1 MSVSESF
8 IFDRIDVKGEKPKKP
23 FDECF
28 QEGMGTELMAPLLY
42 SLVRFVRPQTILEIG
57 LGYTT
62 PWLAKGIEDNG
73 EIHLD
78 GNADLDYFKKP
89 YNPQMICIDDMS
101 DEESSASKAAKEI
114 LNKPFVKLIK
124 GKFQGQSKNIDRKLD
139 FVWFDCGGSLEYE
152 QFMKE
157 YWSICSEYVLFHYTY
172 TRGKQNKNM
181 KTILENIESNVMK
194 MDIIEPNK
202 FTQGSVTML
211 KKIRDE

>member
-1 MSVSESF
+1 MSESF

-78 GNADLDYFKKP
+78 GNADMNYFKKP

-101 DEESSASKAAKEI
+101 DENYLTEINMINTKVIKSEFPRRGEI
-114 LNKPFVKLIK
+114 LP
-124 GKFQGQSKNIDRKLD
+124 
-139 FVWFDCGGSLEYE
+139 Y
-152 QFMKE
+152 
-157 YWSICSEYVLFHYTY
+157 YY
-172 TRGKQNKNM
+172 
-181 KTILENIESNVMK
+181 
-194 MDIIEPNK
+194 
-202 FTQGSVTML
+202 
-211 KKIRDE
+211 

>member
-1 MSVSESF
+1 MSESF

-78 GNADLDYFKKP
+78 GNADMNYFKKP
-89 YNPQMICIDDMS
+89 YNPQMIGLMAAGWEPEPLGLLAPSVGLELGVTAKAVIDP
-101 DEESSASKAAKEI
+101 K
-114 LNKPFVKLIK
+114 
-124 GKFQGQSKNIDRKLD
+124 
-139 FVWFDCGGSLEYE
+139 C
-152 QFMKE
+152 
-157 YWSICSEYVLFHYTY
+157 
-172 TRGKQNKNM
+172 
-181 KTILENIESNVMK
+181 
-194 MDIIEPNK
+194 PNK
-202 FTQGSVTML
+202 EPYIYIQNL
-211 KKIRDE
+211 PAIQNHNL

>member
-78 GNADLDYFKKP
+78 GNADMNYFKKP

-139 FVWFDCGGSLEYE
+139 FVWFDCGGS
-152 QFMKE
+152 KE
-157 YWSICSEYVLFHYTY
+157 YGEFLEEYLHMCSGYIAMHYTY
-172 TRGKQNKNM
+172 YRGEPNLNYEV
-181 KTILENIESNVMK
+181 IDRYCSVYNFERVHL
-194 MDIIEPNK
+194 IEPHK
-202 FTQGSVTML
+202 YRQGSFCLLRRV
-211 KKIRDE
+211 